1 VSRTWF
7 GTDGI
12 RGSANTE
19 LTPELVMALGRAV
32 ARTIAATTFL
42 IGRDTRKSG
51 PMLQAALGAGL
62 ASEGADVVDV
72 GVLPT
77 PALAWLS
84 VRRDL
89 PAVVISASHN
99 PFQDNGIKLFAAG
112 GIKLDEAMETAIE
125 EELHRVLD
133 SVVRGPRPVEGH
145 GVGTIRSE
153 PDLGHPYVEYLLGAL
168 DGRSLERMR
177 IVVDSAN
184 GSASGLAA
192 QLFEGAGA
200 EVVAIGCDPDG
211 TNINAGCGSTA
222 TELLARAVVEHGA
235 DLGLALDG
243 DADRLLA
250 VDATGSLVD
259 GDSLLALFARDL
271 AERGQLAGNTVVVT
285 VMTNL
290 GFRRAM
296 EERGIHV
303 KETDVGDR
311 HVLAA
316 IDKEGFSLGGEQSGH
331 IIFRRLATTGD
342 GLLTGLVLADLLAR
356 TGSSLVGLLDDLID
370 PVPQMLVNVRGV
382 DTSLFGHVEA
392 IGMAIEQEEAAMG
405 DTGRVLVRPSGTEPV
420 VRVMVECT
428 QPGVAEATAG
438 RLHSLIE
445 HELLAAAEAR
455 ERAASDAAEAMALQ
469 LDA

>member
-1 VSRTWF
+1 MARTWF
-7 GTDGI
+7 GTDGV

-19 LTPELVMALGRAV
+19 LTPELVLALGRAV
-32 ARTIAATTFL
+32 ARTITATTFL

-51 PMLQAALGAGL
+51 PMLQSALGAGL

-84 VRRDL
+84 TRRDL

-99 PFQDNGIKLFAAG
+99 PVPDNGIKLFGAG
-112 GIKLDEAMETAIE
+112 GVKLREDEEQAVED
-125 EELHRVLD
+125 ELHRVLD
-133 SVVRGPRPVEGH
+133 PTARGPRPLEGH
-145 GVGTIRSE
+145 GVGTVRSE
-153 PDLGHPYVEYLLGAL
+153 PDLGEAYVDYLVGTL
-168 DGRSLERMR
+168 DGRTLEGLR

-192 QLFEGAGA
+192 EVFERAGA
-200 EVVAIGCDPDG
+200 DVVAIGCEPDG

-222 TELLARAVVEHGA
+222 TELVSSAVVEHGA

-250 VDATGSLVD
+250 VDATGALVD
-259 GDSLLALFARDL
+259 GDALLALFARDL
-271 AERGQLAGNTVVVT
+271 ADRGQLAGNTVVVT

-296 EERGIHV
+296 AGRGILV

-316 IDKEGFSLGGEQSGH
+316 LDKEGFSLGGEQSGH

-356 TGSSLVGLLDDLID
+356 TGSSLAELLDGLIE
-370 PVPQMLVNVRGV
+370 PVPQTLVNVGGV
-382 DTSLFGHVEA
+382 DTSLFDQVAA
-392 IGMAIEQEEAAMG
+392 IAMAVEQEEAAMG
-405 DTGRVLVRPSGTEPV
+405 ETGRVLVRPSGTEPV

-428 QPGVAEATAG
+428 EPGVAEVVAA
-438 RLHSLIE
+438 RLHALIE
-445 HELLAAAEAR
+445 HELVAAALDRGSETAPL
-455 ERAASDAAEAMALQ
+455 EQDAGV
-469 LDA
+469 